1 MSWRDLEPF
10 WNVGPV
16 EEDFQL
22 PPRWP
27 FVVSTSEARLEINFA
42 LSLCHMPQSEGRR
55 RLLLLAVAV
64 TSLYACFRFFRP
76 SHSHL
81 SRELPSQGT
90 RKYQRRI
97 VAIGDL
103 HGDLPNTLK
112 VMKMAGVIND
122 NNDWN
127 PKGVDF
133 LVQTGDIVGG

>member
-1 MSWRDLEPF
+1 
-10 WNVGPV
+10 
-16 EEDFQL
+16 
-22 PPRWP
+22 
-27 FVVSTSEARLEINFA
+27 
-42 LSLCHMPQSEGRR
+42 MPQAEGRR

-64 TSLYACFRFFRP
+64 TSLYACIRFFRAA
-76 SHSHL
+76 HSHV
-81 SRELPSQGT
+81 SKEAPSQSRT
-90 RKYQRRI
+90 YQRRI

-112 VMKMAGVIND
+112 VMKMMDVIND

>member
-1 MSWRDLEPF
+1 
-10 WNVGPV
+10 
-16 EEDFQL
+16 
-22 PPRWP
+22 
-27 FVVSTSEARLEINFA
+27 
-42 LSLCHMPQSEGRR
+42 MPQSEGRR

-64 TSLYACFRFFRP
+64 TSLYACLRFFRP
-76 SHSHL
+76 FHSHL
-81 SRELPSQGT
+81 STEPPAQGT

-112 VMKMAGVIND
+112 VMKMTGVIND
-122 NNDWN
+122 NNNWN

>member
-1 MSWRDLEPF
+1 MPSWSEE
-10 WNVGPV
+10 PV

-22 PPRWP
+22 PLRWP
-27 FVVSTSEARLEINFA
+27 LRFPRANGVEEVEEVRWTAT
-42 LSLCHMPQSEGRR
+42 MPPSEGRR

-64 TSLYACFRFFRP
+64 TSLYACFRFFRS

-81 SRELPSQGT
+81 SRGPPQES
-90 RKYQRRI
+90 RKYQRHI

-103 HGDLPNTLK
+103 HGDLANTLK

-122 NNDWN
+122 SNDWN